1 MKGNPMKRRFFLSAL
16 TAVLALPSLTT
27 VWADS
32 SSSHKMMV
40 FKSPTCGC
48 CGEWVKIMKDAGF
61 ELTVRNVE
69 EMDSIKKMASIPD
82 EMQSC
87 HTAKVGGYIVEGHV
101 PVSTIKR
108 LLSEKPDIRGISVPG
123 MPFGSPGMGHNPE
136 ARYDV
141 MTLPKTSDA
150 KPDVYEKIGE

>member
-1 MKGNPMKRRFFLSAL
+1 MIRHSRILAAATILAAAWSFPAISAEDK
-16 TAVLALPSLTT
+16 AHEVL
-27 VWADS
+27 
-32 SSSHKMMV
+32 V

-48 CGEWVKIMKDAGF
+48 CQEWVDIMAKAGF
-61 ELTVRNVE
+61 KMSVKNVE
-69 EMDSIKKMASIPD
+69 ELDTVKKMAAIPD
-82 EMQSC
+82 ELQSC
-87 HTAKVGGYIVEGHV
+87 HTAKVGNYIVEGHV
-101 PVSTIKR
+101 PVSTIR
-108 LLSEKPDIRGISVPG
+108 RMLSQKPDIRGIAVPG